1 MRIRRGIVKH
11 IAEAAL
17 LHYSGEPANIVV
29 NCTGLASLHL
39 DGVRDTNVYPGR
51 GQIVVVRNEPGY
63 MLNISGV
70 DDGDEEETAYIMQR
84 ADGKNMILQSPSF
97 SSMLRRC
104 II

>member
-1 MRIRRGIVKH
+1 MHIRRGIVKH
-11 IAEAAL
+11 IVEAAS
-17 LHYSGEPANIVV
+17 LHYSGETADIVV

-39 DGVRDTNVYPGR
+39 GGVRDKKVYPGR
-51 GQIVVVRNEPGY
+51 GQILLVRNEPGY

-84 ADGKNMILQSPSF
+84 ADGKNMILQSLSHSP
-97 SSMLRRC
+97 MLLRC